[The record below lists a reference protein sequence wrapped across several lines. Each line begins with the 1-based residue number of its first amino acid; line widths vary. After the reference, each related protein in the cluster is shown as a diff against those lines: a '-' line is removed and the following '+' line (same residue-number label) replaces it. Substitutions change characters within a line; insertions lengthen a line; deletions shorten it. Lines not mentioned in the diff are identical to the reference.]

1 MTPDDAARLLAACSA
16 FDNRQPSEIA
26 KRAWAAALRT
36 VPLDDD
42 CFEAVARYYATPAK
56 DGSRLWVQPA
66 DVITHRTAIRKER
79 LENFVYEPP
88 AGLDDP
94 DYIKRLRAQQYAVGA
109 GQAEAPTTAPA
120 LTGGPTKAVADALAN
135 IGRTIPDEDDET
147 AAVRRPGPLGRE
159 CPKCSAPIGRPCRLA
174 SGKERA
180 PHTARRGE
188 TTDPATEA
196 AELERRRAAAR
207 DRLNHLTPEE
217 RARLDQFQNELRN
230 PEAS

>member
-26 KRAWAAALRT
+26 KRAWASALRK
-36 VPLDDD
+36 VQLDED

-56 DGSRLWVQPA
+56 DGARLWIQPA
-66 DVITHRTAIRKER
+66 DVISHRNTIRKER

-94 DYIKRLRAQQYAVGA
+94 DYIKRLRSQQYAVGS
-109 GQAEAPTTAPA
+109 GTTPGPTTAPA
-120 LTGGPTKAVADALAN
+120 LTGGPVKAVAEALAG
-135 IGRTIPDEDDET
+135 IGREIPDEDDET

-159 CPKCSAPIGRPCRLA
+159 CPKCSAPIGRPCRLS

-180 PHTARRGE
+180 PHAARRGE
-188 TTDPATEA
+188 ATDPAVEA
-196 AELERRRAAAR
+196 AEIERRRAASAR
-207 DRLNHLTPEE
+207 TL
-217 RARLDQFQNELRN
+217 ARH
-230 PEAS
+230 EAS